1 MAGSTVLMF
10 VVILLLLVTAFVG
23 MLGYPQLS
31 DVVQT
36 IMKILFYF
44 FLVIFLTLIFFKLY
58 LVLPFGP
65 PP

>member
-10 VVILLLLVTAFVG
+10 VVVLLLLVTALAG
-23 MLGYPQLS
+23 MLGYPEVS
-31 DVVQT
+31 NVAKT
-36 IMKILFYF
+36 ILKIFFYF
-44 FLVIFLTLIFFKLY
+44 FLVIFLALVFFKLY

>member
-10 VVILLLLVTAFVG
+10 VVVLLLLVTALVG
-23 MLGYPQLS
+23 MLGYPEVS
-31 DVVQT
+31 NVAKT
-36 IMKILFYF
+36 ILKTFFYF
-44 FLVIFLTLIFFKLY
+44 FLVIFLALIFFKLY

>member
-10 VVILLLLVTAFVG
+10 VVILLLLVTAFAG
-23 MLGYPQLS
+23 MLGYPQVS
-31 DVVQT
+31 DVAQSL
-36 IMKILFYF
+36 MKILFYF
-44 FLVIFLTLIFFKLY
+44 FLVIFLVLIFFKLY